1 MRYRV
6 SDDAE
11 NDLDE
16 IYLYWAER
24 TSLDVADRVIEAI
37 VERFRLLG
45 EFPEAGKSS
54 RNIAPGVR
62 CFPAGDYLIYYRR
75 ARKNTD
81 IQHVFHGTRE
91 QTRAFKGT
99 RKSGR

>member
-1 MRYRV
+1 MRYRI

-16 IYLYWAER
+16 IFLYWAEHA
-24 TSLDVADRVIEAI
+24 SLTIADRMIEGI

-45 EFPEAGKSS
+45 EFPEAGRYSGD
-54 RNIAPGVR
+54 IAPGVR

-75 ARKNTD
+75 ARKYTD
-81 IQHVFHGTRE
+81 ILDIFHGARE
-91 QTRAFKGT
+91 QTEAFKRT
-99 RKSGR
+99 KKSRR